1 MTELTGTS
9 ERAAGLGGYRSL
21 ADEINATDCHVL
33 LEAAAKY
40 YFQISQKHGDTR
52 EYFSSPEGEMIKVDE
67 TSVRYIPLYRDDD
80 SGKMLVLVCSK
91 TGESVVA
98 VYLNGTWW
106 SVDDILKSSDP
117 SKEGLIQVQTFW
129 ERIALFVLNCLVCGF
144 SEANGHEACFFPH
157 ASKELAKIY
166 WCHGEAVGFYTYKN
180 KGNLC
185 NPGTSECYQLP
196 VLDTVFVR
204 KNWRRCGL
212 GSKMLQDY
220 SLVFSRES
228 VLGISSPISPAMYTV
243 CHKFLTCNP
252 KDQDRF
258 WEVEAPGYWSQRLNI
273 WLKIQ
278 LGEAPATQ
286 KSSTDRVGEH
296 DKRVS
301 ISAIKHPSV
310 PDDKDPD
317 ESSDDSDGS
326 VSLGNHRKRKSV
338 KENVEEIPTKYM
350 KAT

>member
-1 MTELTGTS
+1 MVAQGK
-9 ERAAGLGGYRSL
+9 GWHHSL
-21 ADEINATDCHVL
+21 ADQINATESHIL

-40 YFQISQKHGDTR
+40 YFQISQKHGHTR
-52 EYFSSPEGEMIKVDE
+52 EYFSSPEGEVIKVDE
-67 TSVRYIPLYRDDD
+67 TSVRYIPLYRDD
-80 SGKMLVLVCSK
+80 SGKMLVLVDSK

-98 VYLNGTWW
+98 VYLNGTWR
-106 SVDDILKSSDP
+106 SVDDILRSSDP
-117 SKEGLIQVQTFW
+117 SKEGLIQVQTFG

-144 SEANGHEACFFPH
+144 SEANGSGHEAYFLPH
-157 ASKELAKIY
+157 ASRELAKIF

-185 NPGTSECYQLP
+185 NPGTGQCYQLP

-204 KNWRRCGL
+204 KNWRRQGV
-212 GSKMLQDY
+212 GAKMLQDY
-220 SLVFSRES
+220 SQAFPEES

-258 WEVEAPGYWSQRLNI
+258 WEVEAPGYWSQRVNI

-278 LGEAPATQ
+278 LGEAPAMQ
-286 KSSTDRVGEH
+286 KSFTESNGEQ

-301 ISAIKHPSV
+301 ILAVKHPGLPNEKNPGES
-310 PDDKDPD
+310 PGNLD
-317 ESSDDSDGS
+317 EF
-326 VSLGNHRKRKSV
+326 VSLGNYRKRKSV
-338 KENVEEIPTKYM
+338 KLNVEEISTKHM
-350 KAT
+350 KTT